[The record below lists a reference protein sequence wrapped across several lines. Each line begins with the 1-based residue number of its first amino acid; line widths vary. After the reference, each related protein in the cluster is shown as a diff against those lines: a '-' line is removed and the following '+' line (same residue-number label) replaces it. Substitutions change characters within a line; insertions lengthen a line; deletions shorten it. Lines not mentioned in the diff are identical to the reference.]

1 MKSIIIDDDPAARLI
16 VSQLCS
22 QIDEISVEE
31 EFSNAID
38 AIKFLHTNT
47 VDVIFLDIHMP
58 ALSGLDFIRTL
69 QNPPQIILT
78 TSDKNFALEAFEFKT
93 VVDYLIKPI
102 EKSRFRKAID
112 KLLILR
118 GEEPIKKEK
127 KELPAE
133 LFVNV
138 NKRLIKLKY
147 NDINFIN
154 SKKDYI
160 EINTNDNSYL
170 VLSSLKKI
178 KSKLPEDVFLQV
190 HRSYII
196 NLSKIIDIQDNSVLI
211 GTDLIPVSK
220 SFKKDL
226 METLNRL

>member
-38 AIKFLHTNT
+38 TIKFLHTNT

-93 VVDYLIKPI
+93 VVDFLIKPI

-147 NDINFIN
+147 SDINFIN

>member
-22 QIDEISVEE
+22 QMDEISVEE

-38 AIKFLHTNT
+38 TIKFLHTNT

-93 VVDYLIKPI
+93 VVDFLIKPI

-147 NDINFIN
+147 SDINFIN

>member
-38 AIKFLHTNT
+38 TIKFLHTNT

-127 KELPAE
+127 KELPGE

-147 NDINFIN
+147 NDINFGN
-154 SKKDYI
+154 SKK
-160 EINTNDNSYL
+160 T
-170 VLSSLKKI
+170 
-178 KSKLPEDVFLQV
+178 
-190 HRSYII
+190 
-196 NLSKIIDIQDNSVLI
+196 
-211 GTDLIPVSK
+211 T
-220 SFKKDL
+220 
-226 METLNRL
+226 

>member
-1 MKSIIIDDDPAARLI
+1 MKSIIIDGDPAARLI

-22 QIDEISVEE
+22 QMDEISVEE

-38 AIKFLHTNT
+38 TIKFLHTNT

-147 NDINFIN
+147 SDINFIN

-211 GTDLIPVSK
+211 VTDLIPVSK